1 MDPRTRKNS
10 PDVLYWPNGSRI
22 HDQAIKQQDQKAI
35 FRVTFQNYRIQYNRQ
50 LFTRKV
56 LNIFRV
62 GGSSL
67 SISSVAKREFMLE
80 LKLKLKGALQH
91 SPKPAPL
98 PLNLEDAA
106 RSPALK
112 KAMMENPQGEKHQ
125 IETLRNLRTV
135 FISSFLIGRW
145 TKPFKRVLIGGK

>member
-1 MDPRTRKNS
+1 M
-10 PDVLYWPNGSRI
+10 
-22 HDQAIKQQDQKAI
+22 
-35 FRVTFQNYRIQYNRQ
+35 
-50 LFTRKV
+50 
-56 LNIFRV
+56 
-62 GGSSL
+62 
-67 SISSVAKREFMLE
+67 
-80 LKLKLKGALQH
+80 KGTLQH

-135 FISSFLIGRW
+135 FTFFSLVEIFEMTTSDWLKTMERGELDQTPATEIVKPNLTPVPRELTRIRIRFTIGNY
-145 TKPFKRVLIGGK
+145 T

>member
-1 MDPRTRKNS
+1 M
-10 PDVLYWPNGSRI
+10 
-22 HDQAIKQQDQKAI
+22 
-35 FRVTFQNYRIQYNRQ
+35 
-50 LFTRKV
+50 
-56 LNIFRV
+56 
-62 GGSSL
+62 
-67 SISSVAKREFMLE
+67 
-80 LKLKLKGALQH
+80 QH

>member
-1 MDPRTRKNS
+1 M
-10 PDVLYWPNGSRI
+10 
-22 HDQAIKQQDQKAI
+22 
-35 FRVTFQNYRIQYNRQ
+35 
-50 LFTRKV
+50 
-56 LNIFRV
+56 
-62 GGSSL
+62 
-67 SISSVAKREFMLE
+67 
-80 LKLKLKGALQH
+80 QH

-135 FISSFLIGRW
+135 FISLLLIGRRF
-145 TKPFKRVLIGGK
+145 PFEKCRVLIGGNGKLESGEN

>member
-1 MDPRTRKNS
+1 M
-10 PDVLYWPNGSRI
+10 
-22 HDQAIKQQDQKAI
+22 
-35 FRVTFQNYRIQYNRQ
+35 
-50 LFTRKV
+50 
-56 LNIFRV
+56 
-62 GGSSL
+62 
-67 SISSVAKREFMLE
+67 
-80 LKLKLKGALQH
+80 QH

-135 FISSFLIGRW
+135 FISLLLIGRRFPSRQMSSSDRRKW
-145 TKPFKRVLIGGK
+145 KTRIRGELDQTQVTEIVKPNLTPIPRELTRIRNRFPGLSAV

>member
-1 MDPRTRKNS
+1 M
-10 PDVLYWPNGSRI
+10 
-22 HDQAIKQQDQKAI
+22 
-35 FRVTFQNYRIQYNRQ
+35 
-50 LFTRKV
+50 
-56 LNIFRV
+56 
-62 GGSSL
+62 
-67 SISSVAKREFMLE
+67 
-80 LKLKLKGALQH
+80 QH

-145 TKPFKRVLIGGK
+145 TQLFKRVLAENEN